1 MKKSLA
7 LFVVF
12 HFAILA
18 LGQLANR
25 TTYAVRAEKAPV
37 LDGLLNDEA
46 WSKAPV
52 TDQFWGIQPYP
63 GRLQT
68 HNTEI
73 RVVYTNEA
81 LYVGIYA
88 FDPAPDSILQQ
99 LTGRDGDGNS
109 DYVGVA
115 LNCYKDGVTGYM
127 FAVSPRGEQYDA
139 RQSNDGEDASWN
151 AVWDCKTKI
160 VKDGWIAE
168 FKIPYAALR
177 FPNLPEQHWHV
188 NFVREIRRTRI
199 QANWSFVDPAGPG
212 FLAQMGHLK
221 GIAGIVPPKR
231 IFFYPYISTYSQKEQ
246 AGSNEFAYN
255 AGMDLK
261 IGLNEAYTLD
271 ATLIP
276 DFGQTIS
283 DQLILNLTPY
293 EIQFQDNRPFFNEGL
308 ELYQRGEIFYSRRI
322 GDTPFAYYGATSNLR
337 ENEILISNPS
347 QQRVINSTKIGGR
360 NSKGLAIG
368 FLNSL
373 TTESY
378 AEFRDTLTG
387 RIRTELTNPI
397 TNSNVFVLDQNLRN
411 NSFVSFTNTN
421 LTRSGKAYDANVS
434 AVEGTFRNKKN
445 TYELHLHGAYSMK
458 NGLDLFDNIPD
469 DKKGGMGEVKFSKVS
484 GNFTFQLSHYTETD
498 TYDPND
504 LGFLQANNEQ
514 VNSGTIG
521 YNIYKPFWKLNKAW
535 TNFTF
540 SRSNLYFPKAFT
552 SNYIDGEFT
561 VITNRFLYINL
572 NYDSNPTRGF
582 DYFEPRVDGMKFQTY
597 KYLRGG
603 IYLSSDYRKR
613 LAIDAGTGYGVYE
626 NDGRYVFN
634 WRVSPRFRLNDKW
647 MFTYVYSR
655 QQHFNDLGF
664 ATFDSGAPVFGRRD
678 AISHTNVL
686 TVAFAF
692 NPVNS
697 MNVRFRHYWGYS
709 RYHEFFGLNNDG
721 SLGATAY
728 NGFNSETNDYSLAN
742 RNFNSLTVDLFYK
755 WIFRPGSEMIFAWKY
770 AIVHEDNQV
779 AANLI
784 SDFRSTTELPFSNS
798 VSLRMIYFLDY
809 RMLSKNKGEGVYKY
823 Q

>member
-1 MKKSLA
+1 MKKSFALLVLFFASFLA
-7 LFVVF
+7 T
-12 HFAILA
+12 
-18 LGQLANR
+18 GQLANR
-25 TTYAVRAEKAPV
+25 TTYAVRADKAPV
-37 LDGLLNDEA
+37 LDGLLNEDSWKE
-46 WSKAPV
+46 APV
-52 TDQFWGIQPYP
+52 TDQFWGLQPFP

-73 RVVYTNEA
+73 RVIYTNEA

-88 FDPAPDSILQQ
+88 FDSAPDSILQQ

-109 DYVGVA
+109 DYVGIA
-115 LNCYKDGVTGYM
+115 LNCYRDGVTGYM
-127 FAVSPRGEQYDA
+127 FAVSPRGEQFDA
-139 RQSNDGEDASWN
+139 RQSADGEDTSWN

-160 VKDGWIAE
+160 VEDGWIAE

-212 FLAQMGHLK
+212 FLAQMGNLK
-221 GIAGIVPPKR
+221 GITGIVPPKR
-231 IFFYPYISTYSQKEQ
+231 IFFFPYVSAYSQKEQ
-246 AGSNEFAYN
+246 GGTNDFAYN

-283 DQLILNLTPY
+283 DQLILNLTPF

-308 ELYQRGEIFYSRRI
+308 ELYERGDIFYSRRI
-322 GDTPFAYYGATSNLR
+322 GDTPFGYYGASSKLS

-378 AEFRDTLTG
+378 AEFRDTVTG
-387 RIRTELTNPI
+387 RIRSELTNPI
-397 TNSNVFVLDQNLRN
+397 TNSNVFVVDQNLRN

-421 LTRSGKAYDANVS
+421 LTRAGSAYDANVS
-434 AVEGTFRNKKN
+434 AAEGTFRNKKN
-445 TYELHLHGAYSMK
+445 TYQLHVHGAYSLK
-458 NGLDLFDNIPD
+458 RGLNAWNETPD
-469 DKKGGMGEVKFSKVS
+469 DKQGGMGEIEFAKVS
-484 GNFTFQLSHYTETD
+484 GNFTFEVSHYTESD

-521 YNIYKPFWKLNKAW
+521 YAIYEPFWKLNKAW
-535 TNFTF
+535 ANVSFA
-540 SRSNLYFPKAFT
+540 RSNLYRPRSFT
-552 SNYIDGEFT
+552 SNYVEGEFT
-561 VITNRFLYINL
+561 AITNRFLYINL
-572 NYDSNPTRGF
+572 NYDANPTRGF

-597 KYLRGG
+597 KYFRGG

-613 LAIDAGTGYGVYE
+613 LAIDAGTGYGEYE
-626 NDGRYVFN
+626 NDGRHVFN
-634 WRVSPRFRLNDKW
+634 WRISPRFRLNDKW
-647 MFTYVYSR
+647 MFIYVYSR

-664 ATFDSGAPVFGRRD
+664 ATFNENNPVFGRRD

-721 SLGATAY
+721 TLGSTDY
-728 NGFNSETNDYSLAN
+728 DGFNSVTNDYSLAN
-742 RNFNSLTVDLFYK
+742 RDFNSLTVDLFYK
-755 WIFRPGSEMIFAWKY
+755 WIFRPGSEIIFAWKY
-770 AIVHEDNQV
+770 AIVNEDNQI
-779 AANLI
+779 ASDLLA
-784 SDFRSTTELPFSNS
+784 DFRSTTESPFSNS
-798 VSLRMIYFLDY
+798 VSVRMIYFLDY

>member
-1 MKKSLA
+1 
-7 LFVVF
+7 
-12 HFAILA
+12 
-18 LGQLANR
+18 
-25 TTYAVRAEKAPV
+25 
-37 LDGLLNDEA
+37 
-46 WSKAPV
+46 
-52 TDQFWGIQPYP
+52 
-63 GRLQT
+63 
-68 HNTEI
+68 
-73 RVVYTNEA
+73 
-81 LYVGIYA
+81 
-88 FDPAPDSILQQ
+88 
-99 LTGRDGDGNS
+99 
-109 DYVGVA
+109 
-115 LNCYKDGVTGYM
+115 
-127 FAVSPRGEQYDA
+127 
-139 RQSNDGEDASWN
+139 
-151 AVWDCKTKI
+151 
-160 VKDGWIAE
+160 
-168 FKIPYAALR
+168 
-177 FPNLPEQHWHV
+177 
-188 NFVREIRRTRI
+188 
-199 QANWSFVDPAGPG
+199 
-212 FLAQMGHLK
+212 
-221 GIAGIVPPKR
+221 
-231 IFFYPYISTYSQKEQ
+231 
-246 AGSNEFAYN
+246 
-255 AGMDLK
+255 
-261 IGLNEAYTLD
+261 
-271 ATLIP
+271 
-276 DFGQTIS
+276 
-283 DQLILNLTPY
+283 
-293 EIQFQDNRPFFNEGL
+293 
-308 ELYQRGEIFYSRRI
+308 
-322 GDTPFAYYGATSNLR
+322 
-337 ENEILISNPS
+337 
-347 QQRVINSTKIGGR
+347 
-360 NSKGLAIG
+360 
-368 FLNSL
+368 
-373 TTESY
+373 
-378 AEFRDTLTG
+378 
-387 RIRTELTNPI
+387 
-397 TNSNVFVLDQNLRN
+397 
-411 NSFVSFTNTN
+411 
-421 LTRSGKAYDANVS
+421 VS

-469 DKKGGMGEVKFSKVS
+469 DKRGGMGEVRFSKVS

-597 KYLRGG
+597 KYFRGG

-647 MFTYVYSR
+647 MFTYVYSK

-664 ATFDSGAPVFGRRD
+664 ATFDENGPVFGRRD

-709 RYHEFFGLNNDG
+709 RYHEFFGLNDDG
-721 SLGATAY
+721 SLGASNYT
-728 NGFNSETNDYSLAN
+728 GFNSEANDYSLAN
-742 RNFNSLTVDLFYK
+742 RDFNSLTVDLFYK
-755 WIFRPGSEMIFAWKY
+755 WIFRPGSEVIFAWKY
-770 AIVHEDNQV
+770 AIVNEDNQI

-784 SDFRSTTELPFSNS
+784 SDFRSTTELPFNNS

>member
-1 MKKSLA
+1 MKKISVVLIM
-7 LFVVF
+7 FVAVLHSF
-12 HFAILA
+12 
-18 LGQLANR
+18 GQLSDR
-25 TTYAVRAEKAPV
+25 STTAVRAEIAPV
-37 LDGLLNDEA
+37 LDGELNDQA
-46 WSKAPV
+46 WLSAPV

-68 HNTEI
+68 HNTEV

-115 LNCYKDGVTGYM
+115 LNCYRDGITGYM

-139 RQSNDGEDASWN
+139 RQSKDGEDVSWN

-160 VKDGWIAE
+160 VSDGWIAE

-177 FPNLPEQHWHV
+177 FPELEEQHWHV

-221 GIAGIVPPKR
+221 GIVGIVPPKR
-231 IFFYPYISTYSQKEQ
+231 IFFYPYVSTYNERTQDGSSQ
-246 AGSNEFAYN
+246 FAYN
-255 AGMDLK
+255 AGLDLK
-261 IGLNEAYTLD
+261 IGVNEAYTLD

-283 DQLILNLTPY
+283 DQLILNLTPF

-308 ELYQRGEIFYSRRI
+308 ELFSRGDIFYSRRI
-322 GDTPFAYYGATSNLR
+322 GGEPLGFYEVNSQLDNNESLVSNAGQLQV
-337 ENEILISNPS
+337 L
-347 QQRVINSTKIGGR
+347 NSAKLNGR
-360 NSKGLAIG
+360 DRNGLAIG
-368 FLNSL
+368 ILNSV
-373 TTESY
+373 TAPSF
-378 AEFRDTLTG
+378 AVARNNLTG
-387 RIRTELTNPI
+387 VERSVLTNPL
-397 TNSNVFVLDQNLRN
+397 TNSNVFVLDKNLKN
-411 NSFVSFTNTN
+411 NSSVSLVNSN
-421 LTRSGKAYDANVS
+421 VWRAGGVYDANVTS
-434 AVEGTFRNKKN
+434 FETTLLNKKN
-445 TYELHLHGAYSMK
+445 SYSFHTHGSYSLK
-458 NGLDLFDNIPD
+458 NGKSIFNQEIE
-469 DKKGGMGEVKFSKVS
+469 DKQGFFYEASVSKVS
-484 GNFTFQLSHYTETD
+484 GNFTYALTHYTESD

-514 VNSGTIG
+514 VNSATLA
-521 YNIYKPFWKLNKAW
+521 YAIYKPFWKLNKAW
-535 TNFTF
+535 ANVTF
-540 SRSNLYFPKAFT
+540 MRTNLYKPRAFT
-552 SNYIDGEFT
+552 SNFIEGEFT
-561 VITNRFLYINL
+561 AITRKFLYINL
-572 NYDSNPTRGF
+572 SYEASPTRGF
-582 DYFEPRVDGMKFQTY
+582 DYFEPRVDGLKFQTY

-613 LAIDAGTGYGVYE
+613 LAIDAGTGYANYE
-626 NDGRYVFN
+626 NDQRYVLN
-634 WRVSPRFRLNDKW
+634 WRMSPRFRLNDKW
-647 MFTYVYSR
+647 MFIYVYSL

-664 ATFDSGAPVFGRRD
+664 ATFDNSAPVFGRRD
-678 AISHTNVL
+678 AIAHTNVL

-709 RYHEFFGLNNDG
+709 RYHEFFGLNSDG
-721 SLGATAY
+721 TLGGTDY
-728 NGFNSETNDYSLAN
+728 NGFNSETNDFSLAN
-742 RNFNSLTVDLFYK
+742 RSFNSLTVDLFYK
-755 WIFRPGSEMIFAWKY
+755 WIFRPGSEVIFAWKY
-770 AIVHEDNQV
+770 AIVNEDRV
-779 AANLI
+779 I
-784 SDFRSTTELPFSNS
+784 SDGLLNEFSETTQLPFSNS
-798 VSLRMIYFLDY
+798 VSVRVVYFLDY

>member
-1 MKKSLA
+1 MRNIAALLVLLNVSL
-7 LFVVF
+7 V
-12 HFAILA
+12 AI
-18 LGQLANR
+18 GQLANR
-25 TTYAVRAEKAPV
+25 TAYAVRADQAPV
-37 LDGLLNDEA
+37 LDGLLNEA
-46 WSKAPV
+46 VWETAPV

-68 HNTEI
+68 HNTAV
-73 RVVYTNEA
+73 RVLYTNEA

-88 FDPAPDSILQQ
+88 YDPSPDSILQQ

-139 RQSNDGEDASWN
+139 RQSANGEDASWN

-199 QANWSFVDPAGPG
+199 QANWSFVDPAGAG

-221 GIAGIVPPKR
+221 GISGIVPPKR
-231 IFFYPYISTYSQKEQ
+231 IFFYPYVSTYSKKEQ
-246 AGSNEFAYN
+246 NGSNEFAYN

-308 ELYQRGEIFYSRRI
+308 ELYERGEIFYSRRI
-322 GDTPFAYYGATSNLR
+322 GDTPFGFNQVYANLGN
-337 ENEILISNPS
+337 NEVVLSNPD
-347 QQRVINSTKIGGR
+347 QQQVINSTKIGGR
-360 NSKGLAIG
+360 NSKGMAIG

-373 TTESY
+373 TLETY
-378 AEFRDTLTG
+378 AEIEDTLSG
-387 RIRTELTNPI
+387 VKRLEQTNPI
-397 TNSNVFVLDQNLRN
+397 TNSNVFVIDQNLPN

-421 LTRSGKAYDANVS
+421 LTRAGSPYDANVS
-434 AVEGTFRNKKN
+434 SVESTLRNKKN
-445 TYELHLHGAYSMK
+445 TYELHVHGSYSLK
-458 NGLDLFDNIPD
+458 SGLDVRKETPD
-469 DKKGGMGEVKFSKVS
+469 DLKGGMGEVKFSKVS
-484 GNFTFQLSHYTETD
+484 GNFTFQVLHYTESD
-498 TYDPND
+498 TFDPND
-504 LGFLQANNEQ
+504 LGYLQANNEQ
-514 VNSGTIG
+514 VNSATVG

-535 TNFTF
+535 TNF
-540 SRSNLYFPKAFT
+540 SYARSNLYQPRTFT
-552 SNYIDGEFT
+552 SNYLEGEFT
-561 VITNRFLYINL
+561 AITNRFLYINL
-572 NYDSNPTRGF
+572 NYDANPTRGF
-582 DYFEPRVDGMKFQTY
+582 DFFEPRVDGMKFQTY
-597 KYLRGG
+597 KYFRGG

-613 LAIDAGTGYGVYE
+613 LAIDAGTGYGAYE

-647 MFTYVYSR
+647 MFTYVYSK

-664 ATFDSGAPVFGRRD
+664 ATFDAGAPVFGKRD

-697 MNVRFRHYWGYS
+697 MNLRFRHYWGYS
-709 RYHEFFGLNNDG
+709 RYHEFYGLKEDG
-721 SLGATAY
+721 TLGSTDY
-728 NGFNSETNDYSLAN
+728 TGFNNETNDFSAAN
-742 RNFNSLTVDLFYK
+742 RDFNSLTVDLFYK

-770 AIVHEDNQV
+770 AIIHEDNQIS
-779 AANLI
+779 ANLI
-784 SDFRSTTELPFSNS
+784 SDFDQTTQMPFSNS
-798 VSLRMIYFLDY
+798 ISIRMIYFLDY
-809 RMLSKNKGEGVYKY
+809 RMLSKNRGEGVYKY